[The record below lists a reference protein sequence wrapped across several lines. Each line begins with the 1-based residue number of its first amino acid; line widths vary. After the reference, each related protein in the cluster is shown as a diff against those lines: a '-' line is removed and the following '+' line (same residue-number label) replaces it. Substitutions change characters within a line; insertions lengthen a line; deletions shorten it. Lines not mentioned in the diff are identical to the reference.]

1 MSASWEAWNWPF
13 LDPEHHELA
22 LRLQEWQRQHRPL
35 DDAKAHSTYFAEECR
50 TIARELASWG
60 FLEFA
65 IPSAGRG
72 VDVRSI
78 SLIREALAYRS
89 PLADNTF
96 VMQGLAT
103 APLWL
108 SGASELQ
115 ARYLDLCRRGE
126 RIAAIAVTEPDAGSD
141 VAAIATTAREAN
153 GGFVLDGEKIWITNA
168 GAADHYIVIAR
179 TGEAPG
185 ARGLSALMVDAG
197 TPGLEIG
204 PAAEM
209 IAPHPIAGLTLRNC
223 WVPRGNLIGAPGE
236 GFKAAM
242 ATFDIFRTSVGA
254 AAIGMARRAM
264 DETLARVTQRR
275 LFGKPMAQLESVQT
289 KLADMALDLESGA
302 LLVYRAAWTRD
313 KVGGRVSREVAL
325 AKLGATEA
333 AQRVIDAAVQL
344 FGGRGVARGCIVEQ
358 LYRDIRPLRIYE
370 GASEV
375 QKLVIARA
383 LLAAVRPQE
392 TP

>member
-1 MSASWEAWNWPF
+1 MNRWNLWDWPF
-13 LDPEHHELA
+13 FEPRHHELA
-22 LRLQEWQRQHRPL
+22 ARLREWQQQHQPL
-35 DDAKAHSTYFAEECR
+35 DDLSQHSPYLADEAR
-50 TIARELASWG
+50 ALARELAEWG

-65 IPSAGRG
+65 LPRDGG
-72 VDVRSI
+72 VIDVRAVC
-78 SLIREALAYRS
+78 LIREALAYRS
-89 PLADNTF
+89 ALADNTF
-96 VMQGLAT
+96 VMQGLGT

-108 SGASELQ
+108 AGSVALRE
-115 ARYLDLCRRGE
+115 RYLDACRRGE
-126 RIAAIAVTEPDAGSD
+126 HLAAIAVTEPEAGSD
-141 VAAIATTAREAN
+141 VAAIATTAQAVAGGYVLN
-153 GGFVLDGEKIWITNA
+153 GSKIWITNA

-185 ARGLSALMVDAG
+185 ARGLSAFMVDAG
-197 TPGLEIG
+197 TPGLTIG
-204 PAAEM
+204 PHTEM
-209 IAPHPIAGLTLRNC
+209 IAPHPIAGFTLTDCR
-223 WVPRGNLIGAPGE
+223 VPAGNLIGGPGE

-264 DETLARVTQRR
+264 DEALARVSTRH
-275 LFGKPMAQLESVQT
+275 LFGKTMSALESVQT
-289 KLADMALDLESGA
+289 KLAEMALDTESGA
-302 LLVYRAAWTRD
+302 LLVYRAAWQRD
-313 KVGGRVSREVAL
+313 VRGGRVSREVAM

-344 FGGRGVARGCIVEQ
+344 FGGQGVARGCIVEQ

-383 LLAAVRPQE
+383 LLAALPKE
-392 TP
+392 DLS